1 MIFYAATARVLTKN
15 RPVPG
20 SISDL
25 PGVYLADLPIS
36 MRNLL
41 TLLLL
46 LSLLP
51 VSAQELFVPV
61 GATWS
66 YNGHHWE
73 DHGVML
79 WLPYV
84 DQIACTGT
92 EVVDGRLCSA
102 LFPTDDPLGPM
113 IWCNYIPPYLNL
125 ENDTVYYWNSLDSTF
140 QVLYVLNA
148 SIGDSWTSPS
158 PAYAQTDEF
167 DVTWT
172 VLDTGHIE
180 VGGTVLRQWVVQSD
194 QGVPDTLTERMGL
207 STSLTPWNWGTWSG
221 CDLALLES
229 LRCYADDEVSWMAPG
244 YAECVPSVG
253 PPTSPAIPFDMTGNS
268 WYVAN
273 TFPAGNAQDPSFVAT
288 RTTRYFYN
296 GSTTVGDVEWKD
308 LYAGPTWSDTEP
320 ATLQGHVHQS
330 GPIVLFMDTL
340 GGIDTLYNFSL
351 QVGDSVHYPEIGL
364 ESPYLT
370 IEAIDTVMIQ
380 DQPHRRF
387 RFSQDWSIMEAYYS
401 DVWIEGIGSRS
412 GPLAPR
418 MPEDLS
424 TGSSGWPDSTR
435 TTCFLAW
442 DNVLWQQPG
451 YNGCTTNI
459 LMGMDGAQTPEVLVY
474 PNPANDAVHVDG
486 LPAGRWTYRILDVM
500 GRNRGQGDVTG
511 AGGRLRVDVTGI
523 PAGPYLLRLEGPGS
537 LSFRVI
543 KE

>member
-1 MIFYAATARVLTKN
+1 
-15 RPVPG
+15 
-20 SISDL
+20 
-25 PGVYLADLPIS
+25 
-36 MRNLL
+36 MRNPL

-51 VSAQELFVPV
+51 ASAQELFVPV
-61 GATWS
+61 GATWN

-73 DHGVML
+73 DHGMML

-84 DQIACTGT
+84 DQISCTGT
-92 EVVDGRLCSA
+92 EVVDGRLCSV
-102 LFPTDDPLGPM
+102 LSPTDPIGPM
-113 IWCNYIPPYLNL
+113 IWCNYIPPYLSL

-140 QVLYVLNA
+140 QVLYVLNT

-158 PAYAQTDEF
+158 PIHTQTDEF

-180 VGGTVLRQWVVQSD
+180 VDGVVLRQWALQSD

-207 STSLTPWNWGTWSG
+207 SSSLTPWNWGIWSG

-229 LRCYADDEVSWMAPG
+229 LRCYADDEISWMAPQFT
-244 YAECVPSVG
+244 ACELTTDPPPSE
-253 PPTSPAIPFDMTGNS
+253 AIPFDMAGNS

-273 TFPAGNAQDPSFVAT
+273 TFPAANAQNPSFAAT

-296 GSTTVGDVEWKD
+296 GSISAQGVTWKN
-308 LYAGPTWSDTEP
+308 LYAEPTWEDNPT

-340 GGIDTLYNFSL
+340 GGIDTLYNFNL
-351 QVGDSVHYPEIGL
+351 QVGDSVHFPGIGQMN
-364 ESPYLT
+364 PYLT

-380 DQPHRRF
+380 DHPHRRF
-387 RFSQDWSIMEAYYS
+387 RFSEDWGILEAYNS

-435 TTCFLAW
+435 TTCFWHWQDL
-442 DNVLWQQPG
+442 LWQHPG
-451 YNGCTTNI
+451 YPSCATNI
-459 LMGMDGAQTPEVLVY
+459 LLGVDELAARPINVY
-474 PNPANDAVHVDG
+474 PNPCASTVHIDN
-486 LPAGRWTYRILDVM
+486 LTAGRYPFRITDLLGRTELM
-500 GRNRGQGDVTG
+500 GELSTTSGVPVVDLRSLPRG
-511 AGGRLRVDVTGI
+511 LH
-523 PAGPYLLRLEGPGS
+523 LLHLEGERPVT
-537 LSFRVI
+537 FRLVR
-543 KE
+543 E